1 MKLPMAIG
9 FPAKY
14 EKTVEM
20 HLDRAVLRE
29 AIEGVLDTL
38 GWSYRSDTADEFTAR
53 APLTG
58 FSWGER
64 VTIHLSYDGVV
75 SVKSKC
81 EGVMFQIF
89 DWGKNKQNVDSFFDL
104 LAVKAP
110 RVSLVSSLDE
120 KQYFDKDGKTPLQ
133 RALANDEGE

>member
-1 MKLPMAIG
+1 MAIG

-14 EKTVEM
+14 ERTVEM
-20 HLDRAVLRE
+20 NLDWAVLRE
-29 AIEGVLDTL
+29 AIAGVLDTL
-38 GWSYRSDTADEFTAR
+38 GWSYRGDTADEFTAR
-53 APLTG
+53 VPLTG

-64 VTIHLSYDGVV
+64 VTIHLSYNGAVT
-75 SVKSKC
+75 VKSKC

-89 DWGKNKQNVDSFFDL
+89 DWGKNKQNVDSFLDL

-120 KQYFDKDGKTPLQ
+120 KQHFDEDGKTPLQ
-133 RALANDEGE
+133 RAMSSEEE